1 MVSATKPMTN
11 KTCKYLWLGFGLG
24 EHARKN
30 LLCVVLGD
38 LASVFLAQPVDG
50 FEYRHEVF
58 EVASGLGINGIH
70 SAEHLCGEQN
80 VVDADSFDEKLH
92 RLLVVD
98 RHVPVDLARDFLEG
112 FEAFSDVHAALPVP
126 VVGDGAA
133 AVGNDDL
140 ELGKIF
146 KDARP

>member
-1 MVSATKPMTN
+1 VSRGASRAA
-11 KTCKYLWLGFGLG
+11 CSGFGLG
-24 EHARKN
+24 EHVRKD
-30 LLCVVLGD
+30 LFCVVLGD

-50 FEYRHEVF
+50 LEYRHEVL
-58 EVASGLGINGIH
+58 EVASGFGIDGIH
-70 SAEHLCGEQN
+70 RAEHLCGEQN
-80 VVDADSFDEKLH
+80 VVDADSLDKKLH

-98 RHVPVDLARDFLEG
+98 RHVPVDLARDILEG
-112 FEAFSDVHAALPVP
+112 FEAFFNVHTALPVP